1 MYVGP
6 EKFKK
11 LESIDFDSSE
21 LIAFLESKKERL
33 DVYHRH
39 VAVVSCH
46 LNHTEHFSNFPF
58 YFNFIVTPS
67 NEKVVGISISLPM
80 SLTPAIYK
88 MNDFGKKEEFIRL
101 CGELI
106 GNTNEQWICQCG
118 IMKLP
123 LKTRFVAVAG
133 DETFLNKE
141 MFSEKVFG
149 AESFSFAKRVN
160 GRVLEFLEKY
170 KDGQYKICRTIIND
184 EGINFF
190 VVDKKVPDEFRA
202 LYSEV
207 ISLLRKKYGLSPAK
221 YYPISERVIGSFT
234 LEFETMFS
242 NAPFERV
249 DRLLEDYERIKSDIA
264 KYF

>member
-6 EKFKK
+6 ERFKK
-11 LESIDFDSSE
+11 LEKIDFDTSE
-21 LIAFLESKKERL
+21 LVEFLESKKERL

-46 LNHTEHFSNFPF
+46 LNHTEHFSSFPF
-58 YFNFIVTPS
+58 YINFIVTPS
-67 NEKVVGISISLPM
+67 NEKIVGISISLPM

-88 MNDFGKKEEFIRL
+88 MNELAKKDEFIKL
-101 CGELI
+101 CGEII
-106 GNTNEQWICQCG
+106 GNSNEQWVCQCG

-123 LKTRFVAVAG
+123 LKTRFIAVAG
-133 DETFLNKE
+133 NDGFLNKE

-149 AESFSFAKRVN
+149 TESFSFAKRVDEK
-160 GRVLEFLEKY
+160 VLEFLGKY
-170 KDGQYKICRTIIND
+170 KDGKYKICKTIIND

-190 VVDKKVPDEFRA
+190 VVDKKVTDEFRP

-207 ISLLRKKYGLSPAK
+207 ISLLRKKYNLAPAK

-234 LEFETMFS
+234 LEFETIFS

-249 DRLLEDYERIKSDIA
+249 DRLLEDYEKIKSDIA

>member
-6 EKFKK
+6 EKFRI
-11 LESIDFDSSE
+11 LESIDFDISE

-46 LNHTEHFSNFPF
+46 VNEKSQFPF
-58 YFNFIVTPS
+58 YVNFAVTPS
-67 NEKVVGISISLPM
+67 GEKIVGISISQPM
-80 SLTPAIYK
+80 ASTPAIYK
-88 MNDFGKKEEFIRL
+88 LNDISRKDEFIRL
-101 CGELI
+101 FSAITHL
-106 GNTNEQWICQCG
+106 TNEQGNCQCG

-123 LKTRFVAVAG
+123 LKTRFIAVSG
-133 DETFLNKE
+133 NEEFLRKE
-141 MFSEKVFG
+141 MFSEKVLG
-149 AESFSFAKRVN
+149 IESFSFAKRVDDK
-160 GRVLEFLEKY
+160 VLEFLEKY
-170 KDGQYKICRTIIND
+170 KDGNYKMCKTVIND

-190 VVDKKVPDEFRA
+190 VIDKRISDDFRP

-207 ISLLRKKYGLSPAK
+207 ISLLRKKHNLPPAK

-234 LEFETMFS
+234 LEFEAIFS
-242 NAPFERV
+242 SSPFERV
-249 DRLLEDYERIKSDIA
+249 DRLLEEYEKIKGDIG